1 MNIHKKALYFIIVIF
16 FSVMSM
22 VACDSRI
29 KFEKEQDDF
38 GSTYTNP
45 NINIQIANNVENHD
59 ELFQRIEQD
68 LNIIN
73 DFAPIK
79 SLEIRVERNPSRARK
94 EDQILIRPELVST
107 DDLRKAIIAGSYDL
121 YDQWKVEGICGNLF
135 EAEGSGDP
143 DQDPNTKKSNSKN
156 NGISEDQRSD
166 ENAAVDFRSYFQ
178 QNELSLFSLR
188 FDEEYS
194 SHEEVENLKLVSID
208 LVKYLLKQGKKEQLL
223 KEEITID
230 DIKAWASEN
239 EIDTEYLETIY
250 PHIENISVGESW
262 MFFRPEIKTKREI
275 NGFNIHLIDRNE
287 RYDTAKELENII
299 KTFDEDI
306 AANLKVIREQAPN
319 FYKEFEKPLT
329 EVPTRIT
336 YRLEKRGDISF
347 VPLGSY
353 SVHLTRIESQMVEYN
368 HILLQE
374 SFRSHG
380 IFVNKPMWLL
390 DGFDVCLA
398 KLYSDSF
405 PYKKLMASY
414 IEQSKSE
421 PTRNLSPREQQYI
434 DAIDT
439 LIQENFA
446 TVEEQID
453 NLENRRTFLHIIFG
467 EGLQFGDMSEIS
479 GFGKDTKV
487 AAFTGNPAK
496 KYDGIEEPDN
506 LNVYANYSF
515 VAYLMEEYGLEK
527 MLYFGVQ
534 DFEKITFEEYFGKS
548 YEQLDA
554 DWKQYLID
562 NIKSGELLVYG
573 EEGSRNK

>member
-107 DDLRKAIIAGSYDL
+107 DDLRKAIIVGAYDL
-121 YDQWKVEGICGNLF
+121 YDQWKVEGIYGNLF
-135 EAEGSGDP
+135 ADEVQGKTEPTG
-143 DQDPNTKKSNSKN
+143 
-156 NGISEDQRSD
+156 
-166 ENAAVDFRSYFQ
+166 ENATVDFRSYFQ

-329 EVPTRIT
+329 EVPRIT
-336 YRLEKRGDISF
+336 YKLEKRGDFSF
-347 VPLGSY
+347 VYHGSY
-353 SVHLTRIESQMVEYN
+353 AVNLRDIELQIGEYN
-368 HILLQE
+368 HILLQD

-380 IFVNKPMWLL
+380 IFVNRPTWLL
-390 DGFDVCLA
+390 DGLDMCLF
-398 KLYSDSF
+398 KLYGDSF
-405 PYKKLMASY
+405 PYKELLVKY
-414 IEQSKSE
+414 IDFSRSE
-421 PTRNLSPREQQYI
+421 TTIKLSPREQQYI

-573 EEGSRNK
+573 EEGK